1 LKYLILV
8 TEESS
13 AMTLYRLDASI
24 RVDGSASSELADI
37 VEQEWL
43 AAHPGDTVVRRHLGT
58 DPIPAD
64 AWPLAVTAGR
74 TPEQDRSPQQ
84 DQAVALAA
92 TLVDELLAAD
102 AIVLAVPLYN
112 FGVSQHIKAW
122 IDLIVTDP
130 RAGAGA
136 PPLLAG
142 KPVVLATVR
151 GGAYGPGTPR
161 EGWDHSTGYLTHFL
175 RTVWGADL
183 AVVERE
189 FTLVGVNP
197 ALDEFTD
204 LAATMHTDALDSA
217 HQAGKTLAAAR

>member
-1 LKYLILV
+1 
-8 TEESS
+8 
-13 AMTLYRLDASI
+13 MTLYRLDASI
-24 RVDGSASSELADI
+24 RVAGSASGELADI

-64 AWPLAVTAGR
+64 AWPLAVSAGP
-74 TPEQDRSPQQ
+74 TPEADRSPQQ
-84 DQAVALAA
+84 RQAVALAA
-92 TLVDELLAAD
+92 TLVDEMLAAD

-130 RAGAGA
+130 RAQAGGD
-136 PPLLAG
+136 PLLAG

-161 EGWDHSTGYLTHFL
+161 EGWDHSTAYLKHFL
-175 RTVWGADL
+175 GTVWGAGL
-183 AVVERE
+183 TVVERE

-197 ALDEFTD
+197 ALDAFTD
-204 LAATMHTDALDSA
+204 QAALMHTEALDTA
-217 HQAGKTLAAAR
+217 RQAGKTLAAAGSPEVPAGSR